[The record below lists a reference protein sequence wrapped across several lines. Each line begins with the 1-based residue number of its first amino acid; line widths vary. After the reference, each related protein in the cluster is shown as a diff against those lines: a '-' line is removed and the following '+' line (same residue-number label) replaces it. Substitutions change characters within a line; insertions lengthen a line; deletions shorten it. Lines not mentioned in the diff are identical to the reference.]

1 MFNCSD
7 AKFRAI
13 PQKVASIYTYEF
25 VTLNSPD
32 FIRLPSETFNKTRSL
47 MRFYKH

>member
-25 VTLNSPD
+25 VTTNINSNA
-32 FIRLPSETFNKTRSL
+32 IILK
-47 MRFYKH
+47 